1 MKIYDFND
9 LKRKKHE
16 EDNKKHIINGV
27 NNLIQ
32 SLLNKGLSNNE
43 VIQLLLDI
51 INNKVQLKEVDPKSD
66 LTLKQ
71 IQLALYYIISH

>member
-9 LKRKKHE
+9 LKRKKNE
-16 EDNKKHIINGV
+16 EDNKKNIINGV

-32 SLLNKGLSNNE
+32 SFLNKGLTNNE

-71 IQLALYYIISH
+71 IQLALFYIVSH